1 MVCERTTS
9 FVKTLLALCGLFL
22 VFSAQAQ
29 LTNALPANTNT
40 NTYTDTN
47 TNTNTNTSA
56 LGETQFGSSFR
67 TTVEPRLELAKPNEI
82 VIGKFTL
89 SGSLVEAVKTGHP
102 LQLLNP
108 LAPAEYGGPAD
119 NTVFNPIKGKVTGLK
134 FFAIRF

>member
-9 FVKTLLALCGLFL
+9 LVKTLLALCGLFL

-40 NTYTDTN
+40 YTD
-47 TNTNTNTSA
+47 TNTNTSA